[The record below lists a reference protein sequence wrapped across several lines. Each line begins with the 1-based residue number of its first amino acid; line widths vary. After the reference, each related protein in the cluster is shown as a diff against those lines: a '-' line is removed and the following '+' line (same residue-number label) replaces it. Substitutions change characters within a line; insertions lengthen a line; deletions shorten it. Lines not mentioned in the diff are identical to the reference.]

1 MIKHSVYNYII
12 LNHCGPVRNFYD
24 TCTKISGMLRNRLQG
39 RASQTLLGLGRLLQQ
54 LCNEDG
60 LVTQNQLHQGL
71 RTYHIGLTPEV
82 SVLLLTI

>member
-1 MIKHSVYNYII
+1 
-12 LNHCGPVRNFYD
+12 
-24 TCTKISGMLRNRLQG
+24 MLRNRLQG
-39 RASQTLLGLGRLLQQ
+39 RASQTLVGLGRLLQQ

-82 SVLLLTI
+82 SVLLYMVRRTPTIVILFIACIISKSKYKKQ